1 MYLPTGVQL
10 KVLDNSG
17 AVFLEAQ
24 ARSADNY
31 IQLQFRGD
39 LQEEF
44 SVQVTF
50 NDMSIKENF
59 VI

>member
-1 MYLPTGVQL
+1 MQL
-10 KVLDNSG
+10 TVLDKSG

-31 IQLQFRGD
+31 IQLKFRGEPK
-39 LQEEF
+39 EEF
-44 SVQVTF
+44 TVQVALH
-50 NDMSIKENF
+50 DACVKEHF